1 MQFRWHKKYR
11 ARLNECDPHIIMSDR
26 NDNEQKNPPF
36 TTDFCIIQRYQW
48 PTSGLSYRL
57 QQSHDFSMNTTNEK
71 HNSIFTSFVRI
82 ETVNTEQLTTATSI
96 SNNNNKKC
104 PMNLTYFACPIRI
117 SSYCCME
124 NTIHIY
130 SKCTKGNKFNGFVLW
145 FFDWVFFLSFSLYE
159 TCDMCAH
166 GRIHTRHIHNHT
178 CILRCVTHIIHV
190 PRYPILFFFYLF
202 QIIFSCLSSSPLHIN
217 IVWFNWLTC
226 IRWWLTSHEYIDK
239 MIMHNWY
246 ERLHWIEMALDFIY
260 NWNDYLSYRATQTH
274 SQSLSRHVYLHINRV
289 GHHDGIA
296 AA

>member
-1 MQFRWHKKYR
+1 MMHRHLSVSYFVVFLVFFLVLQWFSAFAHIGKCARANEFVSLMKNLQFSCLLVIVSRVNPAGIMQFRWHKKYR

-71 HNSIFTSFVRI
+71 HNSIFTSFGRI

-145 FFDWVFFLSFSLYE
+145 FFDWVFFCRFRCMKRV
-159 TCDMCAH
+159 TCAH
-166 GRIHTRHIHNHT
+166 TVAFTRVTFTITHAF
-178 CILRCVTHIIHV
+178 CVVSLISFMFHAI
-190 PRYPILFFFYLF
+190 PFCFFFWLVSNNF
-202 QIIFSCLSSSPLHIN
+202 QLSELQSSPH
-217 IVWFNWLTC
+217 
-226 IRWWLTSHEYIDK
+226 
-239 MIMHNWY
+239 
-246 ERLHWIEMALDFIY
+246 
-260 NWNDYLSYRATQTH
+260 
-274 SQSLSRHVYLHINRV
+274 
-289 GHHDGIA
+289 
-296 AA
+296 